1 MIINAFKNEIF
12 PLRNPANIPD
22 YVSEEDISPSSSLDS
37 LRSSSPR
44 GAIAASQR
52 STSPVNNEDID
63 PKIIRHCFGFNSLD
77 EIYKLLN
84 EDLVDKDLNERI
96 IDQALT
102 GLKIYIRKLPKKG
115 KQTTQLKLLANSVDK
130 VLNDATNNQQGQGL
144 KVLTPKQ
151 MITRLPVLLAQLKAG
166 NNSQKLKNEIR
177 KIAYSLYK

>member
-1 MIINAFKNEIF
+1 MIRI
-12 PLRNPANIPD
+12 LS
-22 YVSEEDISPSSSLDS
+22 YCL
-37 LRSSSPR
+37 
-44 GAIAASQR
+44 
-52 STSPVNNEDID
+52 
-63 PKIIRHCFGFNSLD
+63 
-77 EIYKLLN
+77 
-84 EDLVDKDLNERI
+84 I

-102 GLKIYIRKLPKKG
+102 GLKIYIRKG
-115 KQTTQLKLLANSVDK
+115 KQTTQLKLLANSVDE